1 MRLYPIETFSFDGR
15 SRWGWNISW
24 KYFVNWTRTV
34 QLISNSAINP
44 KQCNF
49 VFSQSKFVLTQCKFV
64 LSQCKFVL
72 SQCKFLLSQCKFV
85 LSHFGGKENLHV
97 KNKRTLAKLR
107 RGTLGVLWTAILGG
121 GGNREIPQHCCI
133 YVHVDKH
140 VDRNILHICI
150 FIVHVDKISGLPMR
164 HLFLEQASNHLQDM
178 RWLHLTFHDYIL
190 IERIHHLYVLWW
202 NTSL

>member
-1 MRLYPIETFSFDGR
+1 MQFCVL
-15 SRWGWNISW
+15 
-24 KYFVNWTRTV
+24 TV
-34 QLISNSAINP
+34 QVCVNTVQICVITVQICVITVQVSVITVQICVITFWRERKPSRE
-44 KQCNF
+44 KQTNAC
-49 VFSQSKFVLTQCKFV
+49 QTQE
-64 LSQCKFVL
+64 
-72 SQCKFLLSQCKFV
+72 
-85 LSHFGGKENLHV
+85 GDIG
-97 KNKRTLAKLR
+97 
-107 RGTLGVLWTAILGG
+107 GTLNCNTGG

-190 IERIHHLYVLWW
+190 IERIHHLYVL
-202 NTSL
+202 